1 MPTRGQALSE
11 WTVVVGLVALAA
23 LTAVAVSGSPRRVD
37 PLGVMGQA
45 LEEQVGAE
53 LTGSG
58 LKGGA
63 VAPDL
68 AASASGEAASA
79 LHMHVRRPVRH
90 EER

>member
-1 MPTRGQALSE
+1 MRARGQALCE
-11 WTVVVGLVALAA
+11 WMVVVGLVALAA
-23 LTAVAVSGSPRRVD
+23 LTAVAVYGSPRRVD

-53 LTGSG
+53 LTGTG
-58 LKGGA
+58 LGGG

-79 LHMHVRRPVRH
+79 LHMRVRRPIRH